1 MDTTVMFREAMD
13 HDVHIDV
20 AIEIE
25 EFGAW
30 KQHLWLAAPPSEGT
44 NTSQ

>member
-1 MDTTVMFREAMD
+1 MN

-25 EFGAW
+25 DFGAW
-30 KQHLWLAAPPSEGT
+30 KQHLWLGAPSPEET
-44 NTSQ
+44 NSSQ